1 MMNIRRNI
9 GIIFMMLG
17 VLLTINQSD
26 MNNEFLLNIKRTLQ
40 IYWPLV
46 ISFIGIYLVSFP
58 RKNKRR

>member
-9 GIIFMMLG
+9 GIIYMMLG

-26 MNNEFLLNIKRTLQ
+26 TNNEFLLNIKRTLQ
-40 IYWPLV
+40 IYWPLI

>member
-26 MNNEFLLNIKRTLQ
+26 TNNEFLLNIKRTLQ

-46 ISFIGIYLVSFP
+46 ISFIGIYLVSSP

>member
-26 MNNEFLLNIKRTLQ
+26 TNNEFLLNIKRTLQ

>member
-26 MNNEFLLNIKRTLQ
+26 TNNEFLLNIKRTLQ
-40 IYWPLV
+40 IYWPLI
-46 ISFIGIYLVSFP
+46 ISFIGIYLVSLP

>member
-26 MNNEFLLNIKRTLQ
+26 TNNEFLLNIKRTLQ
-40 IYWPLV
+40 IYWPLI